1 MSRGARGQELVLAV
15 CHELGNLLAAI
26 RLHAAAVIDDPAPA
40 ELARVSVEVDDLAGR
55 CGALLAQVRALLPD
69 AEAEADPDADAE
81 PPASPDAVVAA
92 VADVIEAQGLR
103 GVRFSMD
110 AGEALPPVPIDFGL
124 IHFLLLTQIYGAADA
139 ARPRGSVRLSATGT
153 GTGDREAG
161 DVRFVVEDDGPADA
175 ELEAWRDVALRGRAL
190 ACALAS
196 HILEARG
203 GALEAVRVGTVTRVE
218 LRLPAATGRPPV

>member
-1 MSRGARGQELVLAV
+1 MSRGARGQGLVLAV

-26 RLHAAAVIDDPAPA
+26 RLHAAAVIDDPEPA

-55 CGALLAQVRALLPD
+55 CGALLAQVRALLS
-69 AEAEADPDADAE
+69 EAEADPDSDAG
-81 PPASPDAVVAA
+81 PPASPEAVVAA

-110 AGEALPPVPIDFGL
+110 AGEALPPVPIASGL
-124 IHFLLLTQIYGAADA
+124 MHFLLLTQISGAADA

-153 GTGDREAG
+153 GDGKGGE
-161 DVRFVVEDDGPADA
+161 VRFVVEDDGPADA